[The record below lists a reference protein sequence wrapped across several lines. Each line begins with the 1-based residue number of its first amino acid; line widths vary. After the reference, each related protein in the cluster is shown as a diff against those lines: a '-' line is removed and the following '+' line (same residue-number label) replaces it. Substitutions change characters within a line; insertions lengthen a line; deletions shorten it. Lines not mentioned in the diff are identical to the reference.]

1 MTSVAGEAWFRD
13 PALRRIMDV
22 LNAEGGEAR
31 VVGGAVRN
39 ALMGM
44 PVGDIDVATTLRP
57 EEVVE
62 RAKTAGIKA
71 VPTGIDHGTVTL
83 VLDGQGATLQAKT
96 TSNDVYRVIGLN
108 LVDNVEIKNWTIIG
122 ERATH
127 FFIRRKA

>member
-1 MTSVAGEAWFRD
+1 MGHYREHCPHALRKALRMTSVAGEAWFRD

-83 VLDGQGATLQAKT
+83 VLDGQGFEVTTLRR
-96 TSNDVYRVIGLN
+96 DV
-108 LVDNVEIKNWTIIG
+108 
-122 ERATH
+122 
-127 FFIRRKA
+127 